1 MTQKELEQKVIDAEG
16 RVAKREAVLKKH
28 NSQLAKM
35 IEKGA
40 DRFDISIKREDIK
53 SATSKLAE
61 ARETL
66 ANWQDKL
73 NTRITRDAYLEAN
86 TPEILKDFL
95 ENWKQHAIGYYRE
108 KRIRFIEYRKDLKA
122 KERAARLEA
131 LQTLPSLEKYRE
143 LYKGR
148 ELTDYDLANLWPRR
162 DVDAFLSE
170 RGLEYHQIQKKL
182 REAGDQITLKL
193 LEIHNEDERE
203 AWLEK
208 TMEEEKRAKLLDL
221 IGRIM
226 STVGTI
232 TDAVGQTLAEREAG
246 SFGSLAALLEGVP
259 ALRDFAIVREAV
271 VAAFVVP
278 ADPGGDLVDGHVLTE
293 VAAVVAVDDDGVRVC
308 LQDPDGVV
316 EVVGL
321 PLAVPDVA
329 PDRQGVPRA
338 AGAIH
343 DCPADAVADLRG
355 EVSGD
360 VSQCC
365 HAGAS
370 SLVMCTTVTRSSIS
384 CLVVYVSRSSSPMC
398 RSSVS
403 GPSSRKAVTATAFS
417 R

>member
-1 MTQKELEQKVIDAEG
+1 MQPLRRHSDGLGRYLPELFEG
-16 RVAKREAVLKKH
+16 REHGVDGRLQGFD
-28 NSQLAKM
+28 QL
-35 IEKGA
+35 G
-40 DRFDISIKREDIK
+40 
-53 SATSKLAE
+53 
-61 ARETL
+61 
-66 ANWQDKL
+66 
-73 NTRITRDAYLEAN
+73 
-86 TPEILKDFL
+86 
-95 ENWKQHAIGYYRE
+95 GY
-108 KRIRFIEYRKDLKA
+108 FP
-122 KERAARLEA
+122 
-131 LQTLPSLEKYRE
+131 QSV
-143 LYKGR
+143 G
-148 ELTDYDLANLWPRR
+148 
-162 DVDAFLSE
+162 
-170 RGLEYHQIQKKL
+170 Q
-182 REAGDQITLKL
+182 L
-193 LEIHNEDERE
+193 LEGFAGLLHLLTIGERH
-203 AWLEK
+203 A
-208 TMEEEKRAKLLDL
+208 AVVD
-221 IGRIM
+221 
-226 STVGTI
+226 VGAQLVI
-232 TDAVGQTLAEREAG
+232 AAVGQTLAEREAG

-271 VAAFVVP
+271 AAAFVVP

-343 DCPADAVADLRG
+343 DCPADAVADLCG

-365 HAGAS
+365 LAGAS
-370 SLVMCTTVTRSSIS
+370 SLVMCTTVTRASIS
-384 CLVVYVSRSSSPMC
+384 CVVVYVSRSSSPMC